1 MGLDLKK
8 SCHTA
13 LIQIQRTYR
22 GVRWFVEGDIKGF
35 FDNINHLTL
44 INILRK
50 RIDDEKFIRLIWKFL
65 RAGYL
70 EEWTYNNTFSGTPQ
84 GGIISPI
91 LSNIYLNELDQF
103 MNNYK
108 QQFDKGIRRK
118 ETRDY
123 GYLSEKK
130 YRLRKKHVNSWG
142 QMSEEE
148 KREVKT
154 QWNEL
159 HKKTTLYPFKRPNG
173 CRLQKNSIYQ
183 VCR

>member
-1 MGLDLKK
+1 
-8 SCHTA
+8 
-13 LIQIQRTYR
+13 
-22 GVRWFVEGDIKGF
+22 
-35 FDNINHLTL
+35 
-44 INILRK
+44 
-50 RIDDEKFIRLIWKFL
+50 
-65 RAGYL
+65 
-70 EEWTYNNTFSGTPQ
+70 
-84 GGIISPI
+84 
-91 LSNIYLNELDQF
+91 

-159 HKKTTLYPFKRPNG
+159 HKKQLSIHSKDQMDADYKRIVYTRYADDFLIG
-173 CRLQKNSIYQ
+173 IIAVKKMLLSSKKISTIFLKKS
-183 VCR
+183 

>member
-1 MGLDLKK
+1 
-8 SCHTA
+8 
-13 LIQIQRTYR
+13 
-22 GVRWFVEGDIKGF
+22 
-35 FDNINHLTL
+35 
-44 INILRK
+44 
-50 RIDDEKFIRLIWKFL
+50 
-65 RAGYL
+65 
-70 EEWTYNNTFSGTPQ
+70 
-84 GGIISPI
+84 
-91 LSNIYLNELDQF
+91 

-130 YRLRKKHVNSWG
+130 YRLRKKYVNSWG

-159 HKKTTLYPFKRPNG
+159 HKNNSLSI
-173 CRLQKNSIYQ
+173 QKNKWMQ
-183 VCR
+183 TTKE

>member
-1 MGLDLKK
+1 
-8 SCHTA
+8 
-13 LIQIQRTYR
+13 
-22 GVRWFVEGDIKGF
+22 
-35 FDNINHLTL
+35 
-44 INILRK
+44 
-50 RIDDEKFIRLIWKFL
+50 
-65 RAGYL
+65 
-70 EEWTYNNTFSGTPQ
+70 
-84 GGIISPI
+84 
-91 LSNIYLNELDQF
+91 

-159 HKKTTLYPFKRPNG
+159 HKKQLSIHSKDQMDADYKRIVYTRYADDFLIGIIGSKEDATQLKEN
-173 CRLQKNSIYQ
+173 LTIFLKEKLDLELSQEKNTHNS
-183 VCR
+183 